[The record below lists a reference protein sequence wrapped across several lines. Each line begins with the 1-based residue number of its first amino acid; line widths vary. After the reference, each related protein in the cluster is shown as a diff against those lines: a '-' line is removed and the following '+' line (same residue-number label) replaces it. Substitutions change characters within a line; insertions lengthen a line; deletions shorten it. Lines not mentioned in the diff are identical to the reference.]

1 MKTCLLI
8 LHIELSYSFKVIK
21 CLSSTILENSFNCI
35 LINVACRVHGNVWYL
50 TVALPYQPGFN
61 RRIYLHLITRATCN
75 HGTRTQI
82 VSRSQT
88 IWLRASAQL
97 NAVQLLPSALH
108 AHPCPFHNPRAHFLN
123 VSRVSSSILM
133 VTRLIGLARVDEI
146 FLT

>member
-21 CLSSTILENSFNCI
+21 CLSSTILKNSFNCI

-50 TVALPYQPGFN
+50 TVALPYQPEFT
-61 RRIYLHLITRATCN
+61 RRIYLHLHLITRATCN
-75 HGTRTQI
+75 NGTRTQV

-88 IWLRASAQL
+88 IWLRVSASAQL

-123 VSRVSSSILM
+123 VSQVSSSILM
-133 VTRLIGLARVDEI
+133 ERDS
-146 FLT
+146 